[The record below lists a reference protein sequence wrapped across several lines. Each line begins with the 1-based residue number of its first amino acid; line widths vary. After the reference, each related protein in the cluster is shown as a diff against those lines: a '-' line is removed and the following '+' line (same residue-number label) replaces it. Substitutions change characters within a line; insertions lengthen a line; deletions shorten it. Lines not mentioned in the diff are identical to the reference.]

1 MKDLPLWA
9 PWRRALVLL
18 LAPVAA
24 GAIALALPTTGASA
38 RAVPASTTVASH
50 FVWTA
55 TSRNVVGDS
64 TYIDNAATNGRPRA
78 ILFITPKY
86 HVGGVV
92 DAAPAGVW
100 YNKAARRWA
109 IFNEDQSSMFP
120 GASFNVLV
128 VPRATS
134 SVFVHKA
141 ASRNSNGDSTYL
153 SSSLTS
159 SRPRARLLVTQV
171 WNPGGTGGTYN
182 PHAVGV
188 WYDTGVRRWA
198 IFSEDEAGMINGAAF
213 DVMVGTRSSGGGSS
227 ALQTATPGNSSGDNA
242 FISNPK
248 TSGHPHAMVLETPN
262 WNPNGAGRTYDR
274 SPVAVWFSTR
284 YRKAGI
290 FNEDGSA
297 MPLHAAFNLIIYRR

>member
-18 LAPVAA
+18 LALVAA
-24 GAIALALPTTGASA
+24 GGIAWALPMPGASA
-38 RAVPASTTVASH
+38 RAVPASTAVASH

-55 TSRNVVGDS
+55 TSGNVAGDS
-64 TYIDNAATNGRPRA
+64 TYIDNAATNRRPGA

-100 YNKAARRWA
+100 YSAGARKWA
-109 IFNEDQSSMFP
+109 IFNEDQSYMFL

-128 VPRATS
+128 VSRGTS

-153 SSSLTS
+153 SSSLTR
-159 SRPRARLLVTQV
+159 SRPGARLLVTQV
-171 WNPGGTGGTYN
+171 WNPGGTGRTYN

-188 WYDTGVRRWA
+188 WYDTRAGRWA
-198 IFSEDEAGMINGAAF
+198 IFSEDHARMTIGAAF

-242 FISNPK
+242 FISNP
-248 TSGHPHAMVLETPN
+248 
-262 WNPNGAGRTYDR
+262 R
-274 SPVAVWFSTR
+274 
-284 YRKAGI
+284 
-290 FNEDGSA
+290 
-297 MPLHAAFNLIIYRR
+297 